1 MCVSLKNEYDGNY
14 LRYTNTLKDCK
25 IDWMKDCVSDSYKL
39 IPYKYP
45 TSLEFKKNNIQ
56 IIFLSAFWNDWS
68 FSNNAKISILH
79 GLKIKEDS
87 VEKTGDLFG
96 VTALDDNWLS
106 INQMIKYYKFGFGR
120 VTDYLNF
127 EIRSGKIKRKEAIVI
142 AQKYDGKCSI
152 EYIKDF
158 CRYIDI
164 TLEEFYKNISKFV
177 NKKLFT
183 IDLNKSENKF
193 LPKFKV
199 GTDL

>member
-1 MCVSLKNEYDGNY
+1 MDTRKNINHTFPNLNSLQI
-14 LRYTNTLKDCK
+14 LRF
-25 IDWMKDCVSDSYKL
+25 VAA
-39 IPYKYP
+39 
-45 TSLEFKKNNIQ
+45 TSV
-56 IIFLSAFWNDWS
+56 IIVHAS
-68 FSNNAKISILH
+68 
-79 GLKIKEDS
+79 G
-87 VEKTGDLFG
+87 GLFG
-96 VTALDDNWLS
+96 QFGVDIFFVISGFVMSLIITNVTTA
-106 INQMIKYYKFGFGR
+106 IKFGFGR